1 MTAFVSAPQSGGVPR
16 VLLAL
21 RDWPELGDLVRSLLT
36 LRMLPVVAV
45 NLRHAMSLLNAVR
58 LDMLVLDG
66 GMLAAGGDPAA
77 WRALAD
83 KVTVLGPAPSVLP
96 ADADVVDG
104 EVSSVELSLMVRDTL
119 SAAHGVLRRGALEI
133 DLRTRE
139 VRWMCRRL
147 DISAIQLRLLIV
159 LAEADGAV
167 VSKDA
172 LAWRLFGNCSTN
184 DERVETHVR
193 RIRRQLV
200 AIGCTSRIL
209 ANVRGEGYRL
219 MAADFS
225 G

>member
-1 MTAFVSAPQSGGVPR
+1 MPR

-21 RDWPELGDLVRSLLT
+21 HDWPELDDLIRSLLT
-36 LRMLPVVAV
+36 LRVLPVVAV
-45 NLRHAMSLLNAVR
+45 TYRHAMSLFNAVR

-66 GMLAAGGDPAA
+66 GMLAAGDPAA

-83 KVTVLGPAPSVLP
+83 KVTVLGPAALSVLP
-96 ADADVVDG
+96 ADAEVVDG

-133 DLRTRE
+133 DLRSRE
-139 VRWMCRRL
+139 VRWMRRRL
-147 DISAIQLRLLIV
+147 DISAVQLRLLMV

-172 LAWRLFGNCSTN
+172 LAWHLFGNCSAN
-184 DERVETHVR
+184 DERVETHIR

-200 AIGCTSRIL
+200 AIGCTSRLL

-219 MAADFS
+219 MSADLCD
-225 G
+225 